1 MRNSAF
7 AQNVE
12 FMRINRPPLSPRYL
26 SALWPPP
33 PSVDPSISYLSFTL
47 FPPRLQSSHETEAV
61 KGAKEKWL
69 RR

>member
-12 FMRINRPPLSPRYL
+12 FMQINRPPLSRYL

-33 PSVDPSISYLSFTL
+33 PSAIRPPVHQLSFFYPL
-47 FPPRLQSSHETEAV
+47 PSHETEAV